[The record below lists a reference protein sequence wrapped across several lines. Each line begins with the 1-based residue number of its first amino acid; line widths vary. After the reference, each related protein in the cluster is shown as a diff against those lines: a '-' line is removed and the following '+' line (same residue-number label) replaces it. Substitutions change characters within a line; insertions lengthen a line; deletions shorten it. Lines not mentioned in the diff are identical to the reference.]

1 MKEPNGRRVLTIGL
15 VRVNCTEPYST
26 WSDQNA
32 RKHKPPSHW
41 LQALRE
47 AAALCQP
54 PHGRRVRTGSPH
66 GLAAG
71 IEKSRRARQF
81 RLFRHRSR
89 PGRAMGGGA
98 PTATRTRRADR
109 GGAAQRARPRPC
121 PGTPQGRGRAGS
133 GRRRHAP
140 ARGDASAEIA
150 EAKQSYDF
158 LVPRGPPQGW
168 NGYGAATLNMSYEL
182 DFWGKNR
189 AALAAAVSEQRA
201 AEVEIAQTRLIL
213 STSVASAYA
222 GLLHLYTLRD
232 NAADTLALR
241 MQTVALFR
249 QRHQFG
255 LETLASVR
263 QVEARQAAAKGDLLA
278 IDERIGLQRNAIAAL
293 LGAGPDRGLD
303 HSPEVAWAGS
313 QGLPSNL
320 SLELLGRRPDIV
332 AARLRTEAAAHRID
346 QRKAGFYPSVNLLAF
361 AGFQSVGIDN
371 LFKSASQSGAAGPA
385 ISLPIFNTERLQGQF
400 KGARAEY
407 DAAVATYNGTLSEAL
422 REVADAATSRKSLD
436 EELAAARAAVAAAA
450 EAHQIVSSRYEGALA
465 TYLDVLSAED
475 SLISARRSEAEL
487 ETRALILDVSLVR
500 ALGGGFA
507 PDSLEHRTRTPKS

>member
-1 MKEPNGRRVLTIGL
+1 MKTIKSPRLAGQRRRLNLLLAVSLALASGCAQIPRLDPPPAIKKVDELGSSKSFAAPLTAWPGNGWWRAYGDPQLDALIEEAL
-15 VRVNCTEPYST
+15 H
-26 WSDQNA
+26 NA
-32 RKHKPPSHW
+32 PD
-41 LQALRE
+41 LDLAQARLK
-47 AAALCQP
+47 AAAAQVQ
-54 PHGRRVRTGSPH
+54 G
-66 GLAAG
+66 AG
-71 IEKSRRARQF
+71 
-81 RLFRHRSR
+81 
-89 PGRAMGGGA
+89 
-98 PTATRTRRADR
+98 ATRLPEVT
-109 GGAAQRARPRPC
+109 
-121 PGTPQGRGRAGS
+121 
-133 GRRRHAP
+133 
-140 ARGDASAEIA
+140 ASAEIA

-158 LVPRGPPQGW
+158 LVPRQALPQGW

-189 AALAAAVSEQRA
+189 AALAAAISEQRA

-222 GLLHLYTLRD
+222 GLVHLYTLRD

-255 LETLASVR
+255 LETLSSVR

-293 LGAGPDRGLD
+293 LGAGPDRGLEITR
-303 HSPEVAWAGS
+303 PKVAWAGS

-320 SLELLGRRPDIV
+320 SLDLLGRRPDIV

-361 AGFQSVGIDN
+361 AGFQSVGVAN
-371 LFKSASQSGAAGPA
+371 LLKSASQSGAAGPA
-385 ISLPIFNTERLQGQF
+385 ISLPIFNTDRLQGEF

-422 REVADAATSRKSLD
+422 REVADEATSRKSLD

-487 ETRALILDVSLVR
+487 ETRALILDVALVR
-500 ALGGGFA
+500 ALGGGFTP
-507 PDSLEHRTRTPKS
+507 PDSSSAPTHNPQT

>member
-1 MKEPNGRRVLTIGL
+1 METIKNSCLKKPRRRLTL
-15 VRVNCTEPYST
+15 LLAFSF
-26 WSDQNA
+26 
-32 RKHKPPSHW
+32 
-41 LQALRE
+41 
-47 AAALCQP
+47 
-54 PHGRRVRTGSPH
+54 
-66 GLAAG
+66 GLASGCAQIPRLDPPPAIRKIDDLG
-71 IEKSRRARQF
+71 SSNSFAAPVAAWPGDQWWRAYGDPQLDVLIEEALHNAPDLDLARAR
-81 RLFRHRSR
+81 L
-89 PGRAMGGGA
+89 RAATAQVQGTG
-98 PTATRTRRADR
+98 ATR
-109 GGAAQRARPRPC
+109 RPEV
-121 PGTPQGRGRAGS
+121 T
-133 GRRRHAP
+133 
-140 ARGDASAEIA
+140 ASAEIA

-158 LVPRGPPQGW
+158 LVPRQALPQGW

-201 AEVEIAQTRLIL
+201 AEVEVAQTRLIL

-232 NAADTLALR
+232 NAADTLGLR

-255 LETLASVR
+255 LETLLSVR
-263 QVEARQAAAKGDLLA
+263 QVETRQAAAKGDLLV

-293 LGAGPDRGLD
+293 LGAGPDRGLEITR
-303 HSPEVAWAGS
+303 PKVAWAGS

-371 LFKSASQSGAAGPA
+371 LFKSTSQSGAAGGA
-385 ISLPIFNTERLQGQF
+385 ISLPIFNTDRLQGQF

-407 DAAVATYNGTLSEAL
+407 DAAVATYNGTLSTAL
-422 REVADAATSRKSLD
+422 REVADAATSRMSLD
-436 EELAAARAAVAAAA
+436 QELAAARAAVAAAA
-450 EAHQIVSSRYEGALA
+450 EAHQLVSSRYEGALA

-500 ALGGGFA
+500 ALGGGFT
-507 PDSLEHRTRTPKS
+507 PDSSSAPTHNPQT

>member
-1 MKEPNGRRVLTIGL
+1 MKTIKSPRLAGQRRPLALSLAVSLALASGCAQIPRLDPPPAMKKVDELGSSNSFAAP
-15 VRVNCTEPYST
+15 VAAWPG
-26 WSDQNA
+26 DQWWRA
-32 RKHKPPSHW
+32 YGDPQ
-41 LQALRE
+41 LDALIEQALHNAPDLDLAQARLK
-47 AAALCQP
+47 AAAAQVQ
-54 PHGRRVRTGSPH
+54 G
-66 GLAAG
+66 AG
-71 IEKSRRARQF
+71 
-81 RLFRHRSR
+81 
-89 PGRAMGGGA
+89 
-98 PTATRTRRADR
+98 ATRLPEVT
-109 GGAAQRARPRPC
+109 
-121 PGTPQGRGRAGS
+121 
-133 GRRRHAP
+133 
-140 ARGDASAEIA
+140 ASAEIA

-158 LVPRGPPQGW
+158 LVPRQALPQGW

-201 AEVEIAQTRLIL
+201 AEVEFAETRIIL

-249 QRHQFG
+249 QRHRYG
-255 LETLASVR
+255 LETLSSVR
-263 QVEARQAAAKGDLLA
+263 QVEARQAGAKGDLLA

-293 LGAGPDRGLD
+293 LGAGPDRGLEITR
-303 HSPEVAWAGS
+303 PKIAWAGS

-320 SLELLGRRPDIV
+320 SLDLLGRRPDIV

-385 ISLPIFNTERLQGQF
+385 ISLPIFNTDRLQGQL

-407 DAAVATYNGTLSEAL
+407 DAAVATYNGTLSTAL
-422 REVADAATSRKSLD
+422 REVADATTSRKSLD
-436 EELAAARAAVAAAA
+436 EELAAARAAVAAAS
-450 EAHQIVSSRYEGALA
+450 EAHQIVSSRYDGALA

-507 PDSLEHRTRTPKS
+507 PVTPSAPTHNPQT

>member
-1 MKEPNGRRVLTIGL
+1 METNKSPRLEMQRCRRTLLLAVSLALASGCAQIPRLDPPPAMRKIDDFGSSNAFAAP
-15 VRVNCTEPYST
+15 VAAWPG
-26 WSDQNA
+26 DQWWRAYGDPQLDALIEEALHNA
-32 RKHKPPSHW
+32 PE
-41 LQALRE
+41 LDLAQARLK
-47 AAALCQP
+47 AAAAQVQ
-54 PHGRRVRTGSPH
+54 G
-66 GLAAG
+66 AG
-71 IEKSRRARQF
+71 
-81 RLFRHRSR
+81 
-89 PGRAMGGGA
+89 
-98 PTATRTRRADR
+98 ATRLPEVT
-109 GGAAQRARPRPC
+109 
-121 PGTPQGRGRAGS
+121 
-133 GRRRHAP
+133 
-140 ARGDASAEIA
+140 ASAEIA

-158 LVPRGPPQGW
+158 LVPRQALPKGW

-278 IDERIGLQRNAIAAL
+278 IDERIGLQSNAIAAL
-293 LGAGPDRGLD
+293 LGAGPDRGLEITR
-303 HSPEVAWAGS
+303 PKVAWAGS

-320 SLELLGRRPDIV
+320 SLDLLGRRPDIV

-385 ISLPIFNTERLQGQF
+385 ISLPIFNTDRLQGQF

-407 DAAVATYNGTLSEAL
+407 DAAVATYNGTLSTAL
-422 REVADAATSRKSLD
+422 REVADATTSRKSLG
-436 EELAAARAAVAAAA
+436 EELAAARAAVEAAA

-500 ALGGGFA
+500 ALGGGFT
-507 PDSLEHRTRTPKS
+507 PDSSSTPTHNPQT

>member
-1 MKEPNGRRVLTIGL
+1 METNKSPRLEMQRCRRTLLLAVSLALASGCAQIPRLDPPPAMKKVDELGSSQSFAAPVADW
-15 VRVNCTEPYST
+15 P
-26 WSDQNA
+26 SDQWWRAYGDPQLDALIEDALHHAPALAVAQA
-32 RKHKPPSHW
+32 R
-41 LQALRE
+41 LE
-47 AAALCQP
+47 AAAAQLQS
-54 PHGRRVRTGSPH
+54 TG
-66 GLAAG
+66 
-71 IEKSRRARQF
+71 
-81 RLFRHRSR
+81 
-89 PGRAMGGGA
+89 
-98 PTATRTRRADR
+98 ATRRPEV
-109 GGAAQRARPRPC
+109 AA
-121 PGTPQGRGRAGS
+121 S
-133 GRRRHAP
+133 V
-140 ARGDASAEIA
+140 DLA

-158 LVPRGPPQGW
+158 VVPRQALPQGW
-168 NGYGAATLNMSYEL
+168 NGYGTATLNMSYEI

-189 AALAAAVSEQRA
+189 AALAAAVSEQHA

-222 GLLHLYTLRD
+222 GLLHLYTLHD
-232 NAADTLALR
+232 NAADTLTLR

-263 QVEARQAAAKGDLLA
+263 QVEARQAAAQGDLLA
-278 IDERIGLQRNAIAAL
+278 IDERIRLQRNAIAAL
-293 LGAGPDRGLD
+293 LGAGPDRGLEITR
-303 HSPEVAWAGS
+303 PKVAWAGS

-320 SLELLGRRPDIV
+320 SLELLGRRPDLV
-332 AARLRTEAAAHRID
+332 AARLRAEAAAHRID
-346 QRKAGFYPSVNLLAF
+346 QRKAGFYPSVNLLAV

-371 LFKSASQSGAAGPA
+371 LFKAASQSGAAGPA
-385 ISLPIFNTERLQGQF
+385 ISLPIFNTDRLQGQF

-422 REVADAATSRKSLD
+422 HEVADAATSRKSLD
-436 EELAAARAAVAAAA
+436 EELAAARAAVAAAT
-450 EAHQIVSSRYEGALA
+450 EAHQIVRSRYEGALA

-507 PDSLEHRTRTPKS
+507 PEPLSNPTRNPQT

>member
-1 MKEPNGRRVLTIGL
+1 MKTIKSPLLATQRRRLTLLLAVSLALASGCAQIPRLAPPPAMKKVDELGNSNSFAAPSTAWPGNEWWRAYGDPQL
-15 VRVNCTEPYST
+15 DALIEEALHNAPDLDLAQARV
-26 WSDQNA
+26 
-32 RKHKPPSHW
+32 K
-41 LQALRE
+41 
-47 AAALCQP
+47 AAAAQVQ
-54 PHGRRVRTGSPH
+54 G
-66 GLAAG
+66 AG
-71 IEKSRRARQF
+71 
-81 RLFRHRSR
+81 
-89 PGRAMGGGA
+89 
-98 PTATRTRRADR
+98 ATRLPEVT
-109 GGAAQRARPRPC
+109 
-121 PGTPQGRGRAGS
+121 
-133 GRRRHAP
+133 
-140 ARGDASAEIA
+140 ASVEIA

-158 LVPRGPPQGW
+158 LVPRQALPKGW

-232 NAADTLALR
+232 NAAETLALR

-249 QRHQFG
+249 QRYQFG
-255 LETLASVR
+255 LETLSSVR

-278 IDERIGLQRNAIAAL
+278 IDERISLQRNAIAAL
-293 LGAGPDRGLD
+293 LGAGPDRGLEITR
-303 HSPEVAWAGS
+303 PKVAWAGS

-320 SLELLGRRPDIV
+320 SLELLGRRPDII
-332 AARLRTEAAAHRID
+332 AARLRTDAAARRID
-346 QRKAGFYPSVNLLAF
+346 QRKAKFYPSVNLLAF
-361 AGFQSVGIDN
+361 AGFQSVGLAN

-385 ISLPIFNTERLQGQF
+385 ISLPIFNTDRLQGEF

-407 DAAVATYNGTLSEAL
+407 DAAVATYNGTLSMAL
-422 REVADAATSRKSLD
+422 REVADAAASRKSLD

-450 EAHQIVSSRYEGALA
+450 EAHQIVSTRYEGALA

-507 PDSLEHRTRTPKS
+507 PDSSSTARHNPQS

>member
-1 MKEPNGRRVLTIGL
+1 METINSPRPPRQPCRLPLLLAGSLALASGCAQIPRLDPPPAMRKIDDFGSSNSFAAPVAAWPGDQWWRAYGDPQLDALIEQGL
-15 VRVNCTEPYST
+15 H
-26 WSDQNA
+26 NA
-32 RKHKPPSHW
+32 PD
-41 LQALRE
+41 LDLAQARLK
-47 AAALCQP
+47 AAAAQVQ
-54 PHGRRVRTGSPH
+54 G
-66 GLAAG
+66 AG
-71 IEKSRRARQF
+71 
-81 RLFRHRSR
+81 
-89 PGRAMGGGA
+89 
-98 PTATRTRRADR
+98 ATRLPEVT
-109 GGAAQRARPRPC
+109 
-121 PGTPQGRGRAGS
+121 
-133 GRRRHAP
+133 
-140 ARGDASAEIA
+140 ASAEIA

-158 LVPRGPPQGW
+158 LVPRQALPKGW

-201 AEVEIAQTRLIL
+201 AQIEIAQTRLIL

-222 GLLHLYTLRD
+222 GLLHLYTLHD

-241 MQTVALFR
+241 TQTVVLFR
-249 QRHQFG
+249 QRHRYG
-255 LETLASVR
+255 LETLSSVR

-293 LGAGPDRGLD
+293 LGAGPDRGLEITR
-303 HSPEVAWAGS
+303 PKIGWTGS
-313 QGLPSNL
+313 QGLPANL
-320 SLELLGRRPDIV
+320 SLDLLGRRPDVV

-361 AGFQSVGIDN
+361 AGFQSVGLDN

-385 ISLPIFNTERLQGQF
+385 ISLPIFNTDRLQGQY

-407 DAAVATYNGTLSEAL
+407 DAAVATYNGTLSMAL

-436 EELAAARAAVAAAA
+436 EELAAARDAVAAAA

-507 PDSLEHRTRTPKS
+507 PDSSSTAAHNPQS

>member
-1 MKEPNGRRVLTIGL
+1 METIQSPRPRRPGCRLTLLLAVSLALASGCAQVPRLDPPPVMKKVNELGSSNSFAAPLSAWPGNGWWRAYGDPQLDALIEEAL
-15 VRVNCTEPYST
+15 H
-26 WSDQNA
+26 NA
-32 RKHKPPSHW
+32 PDLDLARARLK
-41 LQALRE
+41 
-47 AAALCQP
+47 AAAAQVQ
-54 PHGRRVRTGSPH
+54 G
-66 GLAAG
+66 AG
-71 IEKSRRARQF
+71 
-81 RLFRHRSR
+81 
-89 PGRAMGGGA
+89 
-98 PTATRTRRADR
+98 ATRFPEVT
-109 GGAAQRARPRPC
+109 
-121 PGTPQGRGRAGS
+121 
-133 GRRRHAP
+133 
-140 ARGDASAEIA
+140 ASAEIA

-158 LVPRGPPQGW
+158 LVPRQALPKGW

-222 GLLHLYTLRD
+222 GLLHLYRLRD
-232 NAADTLALR
+232 NAAETLALR

-278 IDERIGLQRNAIAAL
+278 IDERIGLQTNAIAAL
-293 LGAGPDRGLD
+293 LGAGPDRGLGITR
-303 HSPEVAWAGS
+303 PKVAWAGS

-332 AARLRTEAAAHRID
+332 AARLRAEAAAHRID

-361 AGFQSVGIDN
+361 AGFQSVGIAD
-371 LFKSASQSGAAGPA
+371 LLKSDSQSGAAGPA
-385 ISLPIFNTERLQGQF
+385 ISLPIFNTERLQGEF

-436 EELAAARAAVAAAA
+436 EELAAAQAAVAAAA

-487 ETRALILDVSLVR
+487 ETRALILDVALVR

-507 PDSLEHRTRTPKS
+507 SPDSASAAPHTPQS

>member
-1 MKEPNGRRVLTIGL
+1 METIKSSYLEKPRRRLTLLLAVSLGL
-15 VRVNCTEPYST
+15 ASGCAQIPRLDPPPAMRKVDELASSNSFAAPIAA
-26 WSDQNA
+26 WPGDQWWHA
-32 RKHKPPSHW
+32 YGDPE
-41 LQALRE
+41 LDALIEQALHNAPDLDLAQARLE
-47 AAALCQP
+47 AAVAQVQ
-54 PHGRRVRTGSPH
+54 GVG
-66 GLAAG
+66 
-71 IEKSRRARQF
+71 
-81 RLFRHRSR
+81 
-89 PGRAMGGGA
+89 
-98 PTATRTRRADR
+98 ATRLPEVA
-109 GGAAQRARPRPC
+109 
-121 PGTPQGRGRAGS
+121 
-133 GRRRHAP
+133 
-140 ARGDASAEIA
+140 ASAEIA

-158 LVPRGPPQGW
+158 LVPRQALPRGW

-189 AALAAAVSEQRA
+189 AALAAAVSEKRA

-293 LGAGPDRGLD
+293 LGAGPDRGLEI
-303 HSPEVAWAGS
+303 PRPKVAWAGS
-313 QGLPSNL
+313 QGLPPNL
-320 SLELLGRRPDIV
+320 SLDLLGRRPDIV

-385 ISLPIFNTERLQGQF
+385 ISLPIFNTNRLQGQF

-407 DAAVATYNGTLSEAL
+407 DAAVATYNGTLSMAL

-507 PDSLEHRTRTPKS
+507 PDSSSAAPRNPQS

>member
-1 MKEPNGRRVLTIGL
+1 MQTIKSSCLEKPRCRLTLLLAVSLALASGCAQIPRLDPPPAIRKIDDLGSSNSFAAP
-15 VRVNCTEPYST
+15 VAAWPG
-26 WSDQNA
+26 DQWWRA
-32 RKHKPPSHW
+32 YGDPQ
-41 LQALRE
+41 LDALIEQALHN
-47 AAALCQP
+47 APDLD
-54 PHGRRVRTGSPH
+54 
-66 GLAAG
+66 LA
-71 IEKSRRARQF
+71 RARLKAATAQVQ
-81 RLFRHRSR
+81 
-89 PGRAMGGGA
+89 GA
-98 PTATRTRRADR
+98 GATR
-109 GGAAQRARPRPC
+109 RPEV
-121 PGTPQGRGRAGS
+121 T
-133 GRRRHAP
+133 
-140 ARGDASAEIA
+140 ASAEIA

-158 LVPRGPPQGW
+158 LVPRQALPQGW

-255 LETLASVR
+255 LETLSSVR
-263 QVEARQAAAKGDLLA
+263 QVEARQAAAKGDLVA

-293 LGAGPDRGLD
+293 LGAGPDRGLEITR
-303 HSPEVAWAGS
+303 PKAAWAGS

-320 SLELLGRRPDIV
+320 SLDLLGRRPDIV

-371 LFKSASQSGAAGPA
+371 LFKSTSQSGAAGGA
-385 ISLPIFNTERLQGQF
+385 ISLPIFNTDRLQGQL

-407 DAAVATYNGTLSEAL
+407 DAAVATYNGTLSTAL
-422 REVADAATSRKSLD
+422 REVADAATSRMSLD

-450 EAHQIVSSRYEGALA
+450 EAHQLVSSRYEGALA

-500 ALGGGFA
+500 ALGGGFT
-507 PDSLEHRTRTPKS
+507 PDSSSAPTHNPQT